1 MKPLE
6 SSEGSSIF
14 SQPRIVMLYGFSKP
28 SSTSLKPTNE
38 CLECQ
43 SVGKI
48 GGPFTTGCIRTEGRP
63 TRLYREDVKFM
74 CMPSG
79 EVGLEHIPGEYTVS
93 RGVLHGFPT

>member
-1 MKPLE
+1 ME
-6 SSEGSSIF
+6 A
-14 SQPRIVMLYGFSKP
+14 
-28 SSTSLKPTNE
+28 
-38 CLECQ
+38 
-43 SVGKI
+43 
-48 GGPFTTGCIRTEGRP
+48 RP